1 MNYYTT
7 INSTK
12 GSLNIADYV
21 FNQIAQETLEELS
34 KNELKGAISLVGDK
48 RRKNVET
55 IIDKNKVTV
64 NVYFSA
70 MRNSDVQKSVNLIQ
84 TSVYESLNE
93 LTEIS
98 SIKVNVSVISFVD
111 NK

>member
-7 INSTK
+7 LNSSK

-21 FNQIAQETLEELS
+21 FNQIALETLQDLE
-34 KNELKGAISLVGDK
+34 KHELKGAISLSGDK
-48 RRKNVET
+48 KRKNVET

-64 NVYFSA
+64 NIYFSA

-98 SIKVNVSVISFVD
+98 SIKVNVAVVSFVD
-111 NK
+111 SK